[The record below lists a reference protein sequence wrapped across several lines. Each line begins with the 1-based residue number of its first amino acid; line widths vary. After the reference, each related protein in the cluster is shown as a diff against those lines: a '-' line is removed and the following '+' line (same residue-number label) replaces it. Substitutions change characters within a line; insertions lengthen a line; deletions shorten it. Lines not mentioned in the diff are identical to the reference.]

1 MAGSRMMKAGTWLG
15 PFFCLA
21 LILAASASALAQ
33 DEPLYDADFDIPA
46 MEEKHFEFWGQAELR
61 MYERLMN
68 RNSAV
73 YEQRFFDSPKDEL
86 QADMLFQ
93 IKPEMSLKYETFGF
107 YARPRADVGWSQ
119 LPLSAA
125 SEPDEPS
132 ERFFKED
139 KHWAGQV
146 MLEEGVASWR
156 PDPRFTLEAG
166 KKVLKWGKGYA
177 WNPVSF
183 ASRPKDVDDPD
194 QSREGYVMGVS
205 DAIFSFDGPLQTVA
219 FTPVI
224 VPVWERVNTGLATDE
239 SALYGGKLYFLLFD
253 VDMDVM
259 AMAGD
264 EYDTSLGFDFAA
276 NITDNFAVHGE
287 TAVRLG
293 HEKTVFNDDG
303 TNSVR
308 KHDAWSFLLGARYLT
323 EDETTYLLEY
333 YHNGEGYTASQLE
346 TYYDYVHT
354 AYNTY
359 QATGNA
365 ADLNKSKKVSSDYN
379 RSSVGQDYLYF
390 RVSQKEP
397 FDILYLN
404 TTATVIM
411 NLGDRS
417 LSLNPEAS
425 YMLTSDIELR
435 PRLILPIG
443 GSDTEFGNK
452 LNAAKGELRCVYY
465 F

>member
-1 MAGSRMMKAGTWLG
+1 MKADAWTG
-15 PFFCLA
+15 PLIGLA
-21 LILAASASALAQ
+21 LVLVAAMSAFAQ
-33 DEPLYDADFDIPA
+33 DAPLYDADFDIPA
-46 MEEKHFEFWGQAELR
+46 AEEKHFEFWGQGELR
-61 MYERLMN
+61 MYERLLN
-68 RNSAV
+68 RDSAV
-73 YEQRFFDSPKDEL
+73 YEQRFYNSRQDEL
-86 QADMLFQ
+86 QGDVLLQ
-93 IKPEMSLKYETFGF
+93 LKPEMSLKYETFGI
-107 YARPRADVGWSQ
+107 YARPRADVAWSQ

-125 SEPDEPS
+125 AKPDEPS
-132 ERFFKED
+132 EVFFKD
-139 KHWAGQV
+139 DRHWAGEV
-146 MLEEGVASWR
+146 MLEEGVAAWR

-194 QSREGYVMGVS
+194 QSREGYVMGLA
-205 DAIFSFDGPLQTVA
+205 DTIFSFAGPLQTLA

-239 SALYGGKLYFLLFD
+239 STLYGGKLYFLLSD

-264 EYDTSLGFDFAA
+264 HYDTSLGFDFAA
-276 NITDNFAVHGE
+276 NITDNFALHGE

-293 HEKTVFNDDG
+293 HEKTVFTDDG
-303 TNSVR
+303 TGNVH

-323 EDETTYLLEY
+323 ESETTYLLEY
-333 YHNGEGYTASQLE
+333 YHNGEGYTASQLKS
-346 TYYDYVHT
+346 YYDFVHA
-354 AYNTY
+354 AYDTY

-365 ADLNKSKKVSSDYN
+365 ADLNKSKQVSSDYN

-397 FDILYLN
+397 FDILYL
-404 TTATVIM
+404 TTTTTVIM

-425 YMLTSDIELR
+425 YMLASDFELR
-435 PRLILPIG
+435 PRLILPLG
-443 GSDTEFGNK
+443 SSDTEFGNK
-452 LNAAKGELRCVYY
+452 LNAAKAELRCVYY